1 MLINSTASFLQK
13 VTQEKVPRIVNNNQ
27 VYIQNIEGG
36 FGQNMF
42 KGKSK
47 NLKSG
52 GTATTYSYRV
62 KNVTSNQARMS
73 KTKYPNAP
81 LRTPDELGNNSA
93 RYITSANSNKQ
104 SRKLFFVN
112 VSLQF
117 HPRK

>member
-1 MLINSTASFLQK
+1 VA
-13 VTQEKVPRIVNNNQ
+13 QEKVPRIINNNQ
-27 VYIQNIEGG
+27 VYIQNIEEG

-47 NLKSG
+47 NLKAG

-62 KNVTSNQARMS
+62 KNVIGNQARMT

-81 LRTPDELGNNSA
+81 LRKPDEPGNNSA

-104 SRKLFFVN
+104 SRKLL
-112 VSLQF
+112 S
-117 HPRK
+117 